1 MDTKKN
7 KLVKQ
12 LRKNFLQEPRHLMRY
27 KKYLKTKDQSLLQ
40 QLNEDY
46 SDYVNYTILLSL
58 IQTNIKFKSLHVREQ
73 MQDQHKEIVSE
84 DSLEYLVNQ
93 KRAYELDLPPKKWE
107 FIFEDGNLIEAMT
120 KLTSR
125 EEQVLWLL
133 FVEEFPSTEVQKALD
148 ISQQAVSKTKKRA
161 LHKLET
167 FMKEEEFN
175 G

>member
-12 LRKNFLQEPRHLMRY
+12 LRKNFLKEPRHLIRY
-27 KKYLKTKDQSLLQ
+27 KKYLETKDQSLLQ
-40 QLNEDY
+40 QLNEDF
-46 SDYVNYTILLSL
+46 SNYVNYTILLSL
-58 IQTNIKFKSLHVREQ
+58 IQTNIKFKSLHVRER
-73 MQDQHKEIVSE
+73 MQDLNKEVISE

-93 KRAYELDLPPKKWE
+93 KRAYQLDLPPKKWE
-107 FIFEDGNLIEAMT
+107 FIFEDGHLIEAMT

-133 FVEEFPSTEVQKALD
+133 FVEEIPSIEVQKALD

-161 LHKLET
+161 LSKLEI
-167 FMKEEEFN
+167 FMKEEGLN